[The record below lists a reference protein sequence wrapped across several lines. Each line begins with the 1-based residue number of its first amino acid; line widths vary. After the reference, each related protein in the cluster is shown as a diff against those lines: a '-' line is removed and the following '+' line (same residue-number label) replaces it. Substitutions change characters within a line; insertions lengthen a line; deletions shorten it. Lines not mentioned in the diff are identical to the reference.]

1 MTSMMTVTESMFNP
15 HACMY
20 PRILMTIKRRLMKT
34 QDTVSG
40 STMSNAMTMKQT
52 SKVKET
58 FRMASLSMDLY
69 CSTFKK
75 SSLYAKI

>member
-1 MTSMMTVTESMFNP
+1 
-15 HACMY
+15 
-20 PRILMTIKRRLMKT
+20 MKT
-34 QDTVSG
+34 HDTVRG
-40 STMSNAMTMKQT
+40 STISNAMTMKQT
-52 SKVKET
+52 SKVNET